1 MIRKYF
7 SIKFSIQIFTLITLQ
22 LTFRLI
28 TNLREIDD
36 NLKVSFFFVL
46 LMRVK
51 CTTLNET
58 RSLSERNLTV
68 RRVYYFFHFD
78 IYGSTRYQKTRL
90 QYDKVLFITSVFD
103 EDESRCLIQYKK
115 PLKIVFLIILQETI
129 DYQY

>member
-36 NLKVSFFFVL
+36 NLKVSFFLFYSWELSV
-46 LMRVK
+46 RQ
-51 CTTLNET
+51 NET

-68 RRVYYFFHFD
+68 RRVYYFFHSD

>member
-1 MIRKYF
+1 M
-7 SIKFSIQIFTLITLQ
+7 ITLQ

-36 NLKVSFFFVL
+36 NLKVSFFLFYSWELSV
-46 LMRVK
+46 RQ
-51 CTTLNET
+51 NET

-68 RRVYYFFHFD
+68 RRVYYFFHSD